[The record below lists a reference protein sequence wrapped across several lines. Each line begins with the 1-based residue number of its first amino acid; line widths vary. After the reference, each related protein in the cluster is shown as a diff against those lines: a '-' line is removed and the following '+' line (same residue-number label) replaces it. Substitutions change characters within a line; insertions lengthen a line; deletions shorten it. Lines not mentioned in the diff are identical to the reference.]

1 MILPSNYDRL
11 DFNKLYKEQRTNSS
25 FIRKSVAKWDVKAA
39 SFSESVL
46 KSHYVK
52 DFISRVDFE
61 GARTLLDF
69 ACGAGALSIAA
80 ANKVDKIYGYDFSPK
95 MLEFAEQNSRDF
107 NCKNIEFAQKA
118 FEDDFSDV
126 PECDITF
133 ASRCLDVD
141 DLKQA
146 LEKLLSKTK
155 KALYITFKV
164 GSFINED
171 VLNALGSNIEKRPD
185 FIYLINILFQMGY
198 LPKLEYIQTSCSDG
212 MPETIDDLVKKIQW
226 GLSRELTEPEVYNL
240 NKYFNGNR
248 FEQKQEHMNWAFIRV
263 DKYNTKK

>member
-46 KSHYVK
+46 KSDYVK
-52 DFISRVDFE
+52 DFISRVDFD
-61 GARTLLDF
+61 GVRTLLDF

-80 ANKVDKIYGYDFSPK
+80 ANKVDKIYGYDFSSK

-146 LEKLLSKTK
+146 LEKLL
-155 KALYITFKV
+155 
-164 GSFINED
+164 
-171 VLNALGSNIEKRPD
+171 
-185 FIYLINILFQMGY
+185 
-198 LPKLEYIQTSCSDG
+198 
-212 MPETIDDLVKKIQW
+212 
-226 GLSRELTEPEVYNL
+226 
-240 NKYFNGNR
+240 
-248 FEQKQEHMNWAFIRV
+248 
-263 DKYNTKK
+263 